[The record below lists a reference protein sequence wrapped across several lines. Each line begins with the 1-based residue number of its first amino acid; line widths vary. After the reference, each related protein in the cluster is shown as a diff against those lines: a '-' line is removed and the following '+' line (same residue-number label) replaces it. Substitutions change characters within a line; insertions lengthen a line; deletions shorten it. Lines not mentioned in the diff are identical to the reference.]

1 MERARTHPTMRAMP
15 DPDPR
20 FFRVLR
26 GPWPVALAIFIA
38 SLLLFTRDNG
48 FSFSYH
54 PDEDGK
60 THQIIQRE
68 RNFHHPL
75 LLLNAVDLAVHLAR
89 VPLTS
94 QAVAVAGRWVS
105 AAFAA
110 GAVAALAVIAF
121 YRGGWIAAWAV
132 GLLVATHGKLYEAAH
147 YLKEDTALVFGLAA
161 FFLATEMFS
170 RAPTPRTL
178 RFLGIGS
185 ALAASGKYVG
195 ILALLFAIPLVW
207 RAAAVPMRWKTFA
220 IAFIATF
227 LLLNLPPTTHP
238 SSPFRSL
245 KREITGVTGGHRGL
259 TQKVPHAK
267 YVSEL
272 HEDVSRAVLAFAGI
286 ALLAVV
292 VTARRRS
299 GAEWA
304 LALFPIVYFA
314 IISCSP
320 KTGGRYLLP
329 SSTLF
334 CVLGGLGVVEIAR
347 FLRWAKYPALLA
359 GAAFLLHAQ
368 LPLLRATMDE
378 FRHDDRVE
386 LAAWIRAH
394 VPADAIIVEDHR
406 VNLFAPAPG
415 DESGKPQVPQR
426 VLDSDYAADLGT
438 LDEMR
443 TWGAVYVAVSQ
454 RAYDRF
460 FSKNLKPRESEKAD
474 YARRKE
480 FYTRLFAEAELVREL
495 KSQGNIYLQPG
506 LRLYRLVAV
515 RSSAPRRQR

>member
-1 MERARTHPTMRAMP
+1 ML
-15 DPDPR
+15 DSDSR
-20 FFRVLR
+20 FLRVFQ
-26 GPWPVALAIFIA
+26 GPWPIALVLFVG
-38 SLLLFTRDNG
+38 SLVLFTRDNG

-60 THQIIQRE
+60 TFQIIRRE

-75 LLLNAVDLAVHLAR
+75 LLLNATDLAVHLAR

-94 QAVAVAGRWVS
+94 QAVVVAGRWVS
-105 AAFAA
+105 AVFAA
-110 GAVAALAVIAF
+110 GAVAALAAIGF

-147 YLKEDTALVFGLAA
+147 YFKEDTALVFGLAV
-161 FFLATEMFS
+161 FFLAAELFS
-170 RAPTPRTL
+170 RTPTTRTL
-178 RFLGIGS
+178 RLLGIGS
-185 ALAASGKYVG
+185 AFAASGKYIGV
-195 ILALLFAIPLVW
+195 LALLFAVPLVW
-207 RAAAVPMRWKTFA
+207 GAINIPARWKTFA
-220 IAFIATF
+220 VAFLATF
-227 LLLNLPPTTHP
+227 LVLNIPPTTHP

-245 KREITGVTGGHRGL
+245 KREVAGVTEGHRGL

-267 YVSEL
+267 YVTEL
-272 HEDVSRAVLAFAGI
+272 HEDVSRRVLAFAGI

-292 VTARRRS
+292 VTARRRT
-299 GAEWA
+299 GAEWTFA
-304 LALFPIVYFA
+304 LLPLIYFA

-329 SSTLF
+329 TSTLI
-334 CVLGGLGVVEIAR
+334 CALAGVGAVELYG
-347 FLRWAKYPALLA
+347 FVLRWLGLLIGTPRTYRFIWMIPVVGGALN
-359 GAAFLLHAQ
+359 LLIAQ
-368 LPLLRATMDE
+368 LPLLRATVDE

-386 LAAWIRAH
+386 LAAWIRAN

-426 VLDSDYAADLGT
+426 VLDNDYAADLGP

-443 TWGAVYVAVSQ
+443 RWGVVYVAVSQ

-460 FSKNLKPRESEKAD
+460 FSKNLKPQPSEKAD

-506 LRLYRLVAV
+506 LRLYKL
-515 RSSAPRRQR
+515 

>member
-1 MERARTHPTMRAMP
+1 MR
-15 DPDPR
+15 
-20 FFRVLR
+20 FR
-26 GPWPVALAIFIA
+26 GPWPIALALFFG
-38 SLLLFTRDNG
+38 SLILFTRDNG

-60 THQIIQRE
+60 TFQIIQRE

-75 LLLNAVDLAVHLAR
+75 LLLNAVDLAVHLAG

-94 QAVAVAGRWVS
+94 QAVVVAGRWVS

-110 GAVAALAVIAF
+110 GAVAALALVAF
-121 YRGGWIAAWAV
+121 YRCGSVTAWAV

-147 YLKEDTALVFGLAA
+147 YLKEDTALVFGLAV
-161 FFLATEMFS
+161 FFLAAELFS
-170 RAPTPRTL
+170 RGPTVRTL

-195 ILALLFAIPLVW
+195 VLVLLFAIPLVW
-207 RAAAVPMRWKTFA
+207 RASAVPQRWRTFA
-220 IAFIATF
+220 LAFVAAF
-227 LLLNLPPTTHP
+227 LVLNIPPTTHP

-245 KREITGVTGGHRGL
+245 KREVVGVTEGHRGM
-259 TQKVPHAK
+259 TREIPHAK
-267 YVSEL
+267 YVPEL
-272 HEDVSRAVLAFAGI
+272 REDLSRGVLVF
-286 ALLAVV
+286 AVV
-292 VTARRRS
+292 ALVALIVTAKKRS

-314 IISCSP
+314 LISCSP

-329 SSTLF
+329 TTT
-334 CVLGGLGVVEIAR
+334 VLCALAGFGVVEFVRFVLGRLRITSTSPLHRFVWNVTIANGTLGL
-347 FLRWAKYPALLA
+347 FT
-359 GAAFLLHAQ
+359 AQ
-368 LPLLRATMDE
+368 LPLLRGTMEE

-386 LAAWIRAH
+386 LAAWIRDN
-394 VPADAIIVEDHR
+394 VPPDAIIVEDHR

-426 VLDSDYAADLGT
+426 VLDNDYAADLGT

-443 TWGAVYVAVSQ
+443 AWGTVYVAVSQ

-460 FSKNLKPRESEKAD
+460 FSKNLKPQPAEKAD

-480 FYTRLFAEAELVREL
+480 FYTRLFAEAELVREY
-495 KSQGNIYLQPG
+495 KSRGNIYLQPG
-506 LRLYRLVAV
+506 LRLYKQEAR
-515 RSSAPRRQR
+515 

>member
-1 MERARTHPTMRAMP
+1 MAFIETPYWCAMP
-15 DPDPR
+15 ETDSL
-20 FFRVLR
+20 FLRVLR
-26 GPWPVALAIFIA
+26 GPWWIAFVLFIG
-38 SLLLFTRDNG
+38 SLLLFTRENG

-60 THQIIQRE
+60 TFQIIERE
-68 RNFHHPL
+68 RNYHHPL
-75 LLLNAVDLAVHLAR
+75 LMLNVTDLAVHLAR

-94 QAVAVAGRWVS
+94 QAVVVAGRWVS
-105 AAFAA
+105 AALAA
-110 GAVAALAVIAF
+110 GAVAALAVVGF

-147 YLKEDTALVFGLAA
+147 YFKEDTALVFGLAV
-161 FFLATEMFS
+161 FFLAAEFFS
-170 RAPTPRTL
+170 LAPTTRTL
-178 RFLGIGS
+178 RFLGIGA

-195 ILALLFAIPLVW
+195 ILALLFALPLVW
-207 RAAAVPMRWKTFA
+207 RTASLPTRWKTFA
-220 IAFIATF
+220 LAFLATF
-227 LLLNLPPTTHP
+227 LVLNLPPTTHP

-245 KREITGVTGGHRGL
+245 KREVTGVTEGHRGM

-272 HEDVSRAVLAFAGI
+272 HEDVSRPVLSFATI
-286 ALLAVV
+286 ALLAAV
-292 VTARRRS
+292 VTARRRTS
-299 GAEWA
+299 AEWVFV
-304 LALFPIVYFA
+304 LFPFVYFA
-314 IISCSP
+314 VISCSP

-329 SSTLF
+329 SSTLI
-334 CVLGGLGVVEIAR
+334 CALGALGVFEIAR
-347 FLRWAKYPALLA
+347 FLRWMKYPALVA
-359 GAAFLLHAQ
+359 GAAVLLFAQ

-386 LAAWIRAH
+386 LAAWIRTNA
-394 VPADAIIVEDHR
+394 PADAIIVEDHR
-406 VNLFAPAPG
+406 VNLFAPAPR

-426 VLDSDYAADLGT
+426 VLDNDYAADLGT

-443 TWGAVYVAVSQ
+443 TWGVVYVAVSQ

-460 FSKNLKPRESEKAD
+460 FSKNLKPRDSEKDD

-506 LRLYRLVAV
+506 LKLYKL
-515 RSSAPRRQR
+515 PPP

>member
-1 MERARTHPTMRAMP
+1 MS

-20 FFRVLR
+20 FLRVLR
-26 GPWPVALAIFIA
+26 GPWPVALALFIG

-60 THQIIQRE
+60 TFQIIQRE
-68 RNFHHPL
+68 RNYHHPL
-75 LLLNAVDLAVHLAR
+75 LLLNATDLAVHLAR

-94 QAVAVAGRWVS
+94 QAVVVAGRWVS

-110 GAVAALAVIAF
+110 GAVAALAVVGF

-147 YLKEDTALVFGLAA
+147 YFKEDTALVFGLAV
-161 FFLATEMFS
+161 FFLAAEMFS
-170 RAPTPRTL
+170 RAPGPRTL
-178 RFLGIGS
+178 RFLGIGC

-195 ILALLFAIPLVW
+195 VLALLFAILLVW
-207 RAAAVPMRWKTFA
+207 RAVAVPVRWKTFA
-220 IAFIATF
+220 IAFVATF
-227 LLLNLPPTTHP
+227 LLLNIPPTTHP
-238 SSPFRSL
+238 SSPLRSL
-245 KREITGVTGGHRGL
+245 KREVVGVTEGHRGM

-272 HEDVSRAVLAFAGI
+272 REDLPWGVLFYAAI
-286 ALLAVV
+286 TLLAAIRA
-292 VTARRRS
+292 ARMQT
-299 GAEWA
+299 GAEWV
-304 LALFPIVYFA
+304 LVLFPFVYFA
-314 IISCSP
+314 VISCSP

-329 SSTLF
+329 TTTLLCAVTGIF
-334 CVLGGLGVVEIAR
+334 VAEIAR
-347 FLRWAKYPALLA
+347 IVIDKLVLLKTSPLSPLRRLVLIVGAGTMLIVPLLNP
-359 GAAFLLHAQ
+359 Q
-368 LPLLRATMDE
+368 LSLLRATMDE

-386 LAAWIRAH
+386 LAAWIRAN
-394 VPADAIIVEDHR
+394 VPAGAIIVEDHR

-426 VLDSDYAADLGT
+426 VLDNDYAADLGT

-443 TWGAVYVAVSQ
+443 TWGSVYVAVSQ

-460 FSKNLKPRESEKAD
+460 FSKNLKPRDSEKAD

-480 FYTRLFAEAELVREL
+480 FYTRLFSEAELVREL

-506 LRLYRLVAV
+506 LRLYRL
-515 RSSAPRRQR
+515 APL

>member
-1 MERARTHPTMRAMP
+1 MS
-15 DPDPR
+15 DSR
-20 FFRVLR
+20 FLHLLR
-26 GPWPVALAIFIA
+26 GPWPIALALFVG

-60 THQIIQRE
+60 TFQIIQRE

-75 LLLNAVDLAVHLAR
+75 LLLNVTDLAVHLAR

-94 QAVAVAGRWVS
+94 QTVVIAGRWVS

-110 GAVAALAVIAF
+110 GAVAALAVIGF
-121 YRGGWIAAWAV
+121 YRGGWLAAWAV

-147 YLKEDTALVFGLAA
+147 YFKEDTALVFGLAI
-161 FFLATEMFS
+161 FFLAAELFS
-170 RAPTPRTL
+170 RAPTPSTL
-178 RFLGIGS
+178 RVLGFAS
-185 ALAASGKYVG
+185 ALATSGKYVG
-195 ILALLFAIPLVW
+195 VLALLFAIPLVW
-207 RAAAVPMRWKTFA
+207 RAGAVPVRWKTFTL
-220 IAFIATF
+220 AFVATF
-227 LLLNLPPTTHP
+227 LVLNIPPTTHP

-245 KREITGVTGGHRGL
+245 KREIVGVTEGHRGM

-267 YVSEL
+267 YVPEL
-272 HEDVSRAVLAFAGI
+272 REDVSRGVLVGAAI

-292 VTARRRS
+292 VTARKRS
-299 GAEWA
+299 GAEWVIV
-304 LALFPIVYFA
+304 LFPIVYFA
-314 IISCSP
+314 VISCSP

-329 SSTLF
+329 TSTLI
-334 CVLGGLGVVEIAR
+334 CALGGLGVIDFTR
-347 FLRWAKYPALLA
+347 FVLGKLGCIGTSPSLRLLWNVAVAGSALPLLA
-359 GAAFLLHAQ
+359 AFQ
-368 LPLLRATMDE
+368 LPLLRVSMDE

-386 LAAWIRAH
+386 LAEWIRVN
-394 VPADAIIVEDHR
+394 VPNDAIVVEDHR
-406 VNLFAPAPG
+406 VNLFAPKSG

-426 VLDSDYAADLGT
+426 VLDNDYAADLGT

-443 TWGAVYVAVSQ
+443 TWGIVYVAVSQ

-460 FSKNLKPRESEKAD
+460 FSKNLQPRDSEKAD

-480 FYTRLFAEAELVREL
+480 FYTRLFAEAELVREF

-506 LRLYRLVAV
+506 LRLYKLEAR
-515 RSSAPRRQR
+515 

>member
-1 MERARTHPTMRAMP
+1 MSEPARADGLSRL
-15 DPDPR
+15 
-20 FFRVLR
+20 LR
-26 GPWPVALAIFIA
+26 GPWPIALALFVG
-38 SLLLFTRDNG
+38 SLLLFTRDNR
-48 FSFSYH
+48 FAFSYH

-68 RNFHHPL
+68 RNYHHPL
-75 LLLNAVDLAVHLAR
+75 LLLNATDFAVHVAR

-94 QAVAVAGRWVS
+94 QAVVVVGRWVS

-110 GAVAALAVIAF
+110 GAVAALAVVGF

-147 YLKEDTALVFGLAA
+147 YFKEDTALVFGLAV
-161 FFLATEMFS
+161 FFLAAEMFS
-170 RAPTPRTL
+170 RAPKAGTL
-178 RFLGIGS
+178 RFLGIGC

-195 ILALLFAIPLVW
+195 TLALLFAIPLVW
-207 RAAAVPMRWKTFA
+207 CAVTVPQRWKAFA
-220 IAFIATF
+220 LAFVATF
-227 LLLNLPPTTHP
+227 LVLNIPPTTHP

-245 KREITGVTGGHRGL
+245 KREVAGVTEGHRGM

-272 HEDVSRAVLAFAGI
+272 REDVSGRVLVFAGI

-292 VTARRRS
+292 ATSRKRS

-304 LALFPIVYFA
+304 LVLFPVVYFA
-314 IISCSP
+314 VISCSP

-329 SSTLF
+329 TSALI
-334 CVLGGLGVVEIAR
+334 CALAGLGVVELYSLVLGKRLIGLSLPYR
-347 FLRWAKYPALLA
+347 FISIWVVAGVALN
-359 GAAFLLHAQ
+359 FLIAQ

-386 LAAWIRAH
+386 LAAWIRAN

-426 VLDSDYAADLGT
+426 VLDNDYAADLGT

-443 TWGAVYVAVSQ
+443 TWGVVYVAVSQ

-474 YARRKE
+474 YERRKE
-480 FYTRLFAEAELVREL
+480 FYTRLFAEAELVREF

-506 LRLYRLVAV
+506 LRLYKL
-515 RSSAPRRQR
+515 APL

>member
-1 MERARTHPTMRAMP
+1 MP
-15 DPDPR
+15 EQDSPFR
-20 FFRVLR
+20 RVLS
-26 GPWPVALAIFIA
+26 GPWPIAIVLFVGC
-38 SLLLFTRDNG
+38 LLLFTRDNG

-60 THQIIQRE
+60 TFQIIQRE
-68 RNFHHPL
+68 RNYHHPL
-75 LLLNAVDLAVHLAR
+75 LLLNATDLVAHLAQ

-110 GAVAALAVIAF
+110 GAVAALAVVGF

-147 YLKEDTALVFGLAA
+147 YFKEDTALVFGLAV
-161 FFLATEMFS
+161 FFLATEMLS
-170 RAPTPRTL
+170 RAPSARAL

-185 ALAASGKYVG
+185 GLAASGKYIG

-207 RAAAVPMRWKTFA
+207 RAVAVPLRWKTFA
-220 IAFIATF
+220 VAFIATF
-227 LLLNLPPTTHP
+227 LVLNIPPTTHP

-245 KREITGVTGGHRGL
+245 KREVTGVTEGHRGM
-259 TQKVPHAK
+259 TQKIPHAK

-272 HEDVSRAVLAFAGI
+272 REDVPRGLLAFSAVAVLAVIF
-286 ALLAVV
+286 
-292 VTARRRS
+292 TARKRT

-304 LALFPIVYFA
+304 LVVFPIVYFA
-314 IISCSP
+314 VISCSP

-329 SSTLF
+329 TSTLI
-334 CVLGGLGVVEIAR
+334 CALGGLGVVEVNRFVLGKLGLVGTSPLRRYLWNIAI
-347 FLRWAKYPALLA
+347 AGGASSLLV
-359 GAAFLLHAQ
+359 AQ
-368 LPLLRATMDE
+368 LPLLHATMDE

-386 LAAWIRAH
+386 LASWIRAN

-426 VLDSDYAADLGT
+426 VLDNDYAADLGT

-443 TWGAVYVAVSQ
+443 TWGIVYVAVSQ
-454 RAYDRF
+454 RAYARF

-506 LRLYRLVAV
+506 LRLYKL
-515 RSSAPRRQR
+515 APL